1 MAPTETPLHP
11 AEDPEDPV
19 EVILAFVRHLAQKPT
34 VTKRPLD
41 RDRLIITLVL
51 ALLSD
56 PHHHVGKKI
65 TRDLFKTWIER
76 GGRVPQR
83 GLIARAIREDDE
95 FDFAV
100 QYLYDYGMPIKD
112 IAMALGCSE
121 PTVLSTIKYFTTHT

>member
-1 MAPTETPLHP
+1 MNDPPLHP
-11 AEDPEDPV
+11 SDDPDDPV
-19 EVILAFVRHLAQKPT
+19 NVILAFVQHLAQKPS
-34 VTKRPLD
+34 VTKAPLD
-41 RDRLIITLVL
+41 RDRLMITLVL

-65 TRDLFKTWIER
+65 TRDLFKVWIER

-83 GLIARAIREDDE
+83 GIISRSLREADE

-121 PTVLSTIKYFTTHT
+121 PTIKSALKYFTTHT